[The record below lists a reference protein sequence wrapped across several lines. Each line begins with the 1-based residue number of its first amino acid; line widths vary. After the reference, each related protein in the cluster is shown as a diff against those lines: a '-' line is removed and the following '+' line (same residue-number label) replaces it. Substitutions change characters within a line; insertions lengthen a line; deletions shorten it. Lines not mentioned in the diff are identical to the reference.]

1 MQIVEHIFANKMY
14 VYTQDMKK
22 MKKAE
27 KGFHDVFIKW
37 FLEKKAVNKGVIW
50 VIANMKNC

>member
-1 MQIVEHIFANKMY
+1 MY

>member
-1 MQIVEHIFANKMY
+1 MQIVEHIFANKMC

-37 FLEKKAVNKGVIW
+37 FLEEEKSS
-50 VIANMKNC
+50 

>member
-1 MQIVEHIFANKMY
+1 MY

-37 FLEKKAVNKGVIW
+37 FLEEKKQLTKE
-50 VIANMKNC
+50 